1 MTRTTASAF
10 WALLFAICFFGVD
23 RELWTPDEPREAEI
37 SREMF
42 IAPSVVPSLNGE
54 TFVEKPP
61 LYYWTVAAVFAAI
74 GEPSAT
80 AARAVSA
87 VASFLTLVLV
97 FLWGRRDFSP
107 RIGYVAAF
115 GLATS
120 AQFMVTSHW
129 VLIDPLLMLLTTLA
143 LFAAAKLVRGEGSG
157 RLLAVF
163 LGAMVL
169 SLWAKGFVGPGL
181 VASGLVGYA
190 IARRSVGP
198 LRHVHPGALVLVLGI
213 ATAVFATLLYVE
225 SGPAAV
231 REWFWTNH
239 VQRFLNPTD
248 ATGHKQ
254 PIYYYLWAI
263 PVAVLPWALPFVAA
277 LRPQRWT
284 TRSGAN
290 ADHRELFLGA
300 TCLGMAVLLS
310 ASATK
315 RSLYLLP
322 MLPPL
327 FVLLGVI
334 ASAWWDKRDGLRSRA
349 RSWTIQLAVVT
360 AFAAVPAVA
369 GLGYLEAF
377 NPLAV
382 AFLVIIVAAWAFTT
396 ALSRRHQHTSAVMAL
411 GALAVGGIVGWL
423 GVGVQLA
430 APTKDWGPFVSWA
443 GTQIPRSQPIYVVG
457 DFDESVR
464 GIVPFSTGRPA
475 VCLSIADVDYLRPT
489 FVLVH
494 VKDADHAA
502 ILEPAYRLVGGR
514 LFGPERYM
522 ALWRRRDDR
531 TSPDS
536 VSDNPGW
543 VMNNFSASNNT
554 ESSCVP

>member
-1 MTRTTASAF
+1 MKRVAF
-10 WALLFAICFFGVD
+10 WGLLFAICFFGVN

-61 LYYWTVAAVFAAI
+61 LYYWMVATVFAVL

-80 AARAVSA
+80 AARGASA
-87 VASFLTLVLV
+87 LASFLTLVLV

-120 AQFMVTSHW
+120 AQFMATSHW
-129 VLIDPLLMLLTTLA
+129 VLIDPLLTLLTTLA
-143 LFAAAKLVRGEGSG
+143 LFMAAKLVRGERSRGE
-157 RLLAVF
+157 LALF

-169 SLWAKGFVGPGL
+169 ALWAKGFVGPALVVASL
-181 VASGLVGYA
+181 VAYA
-190 IARRSVGP
+190 VARRSLEP
-198 LRHVHPGALVLVLGI
+198 LRRVYPAALVLILGM
-213 ATAVFATLLYVE
+213 ASAVFATLLYVE

-239 VQRFLNPTD
+239 VQRFLNPTT
-248 ATGHKQ
+248 TGHEQ
-254 PIYYYLWAI
+254 PFYYYFSAI
-263 PVAVLPWALPFVAA
+263 PVAVLPWILPFVAA
-277 LRPQRWT
+277 LRPQRWA
-284 TRSGAN
+284 TRSGAGEN
-290 ADHRELFLGA
+290 DRELFLGA
-300 TCLGMAVLLS
+300 ACVGMALLLS

-327 FVLLGVI
+327 FVLLGSI
-334 ASAWWDKRDGLRSRA
+334 ASEWWDKRDALRSRA
-349 RSWTIQLAVVT
+349 RWWKVQLAVVA
-360 AFAAVPAVA
+360 AFAAIPAAV
-369 GLGYLEAF
+369 GLVYLQAF

-382 AFLVIIVAAWAFTT
+382 MFLTVVVAAWAVTT
-396 ALSRRHQHTSAVMAL
+396 ALTSRAEQARALLAL
-411 GALAVGGIVGWL
+411 GALAVGGILGWL
-423 GVGVQLA
+423 GVGVHLA
-430 APTKDWGPFVSWA
+430 APTKDWGPFVTWA
-443 GTQIPRSQPIYVVG
+443 GEQVPPSQPVYVVG

-475 VCLSIADVDYLRPT
+475 VSISIADVDRVRPR

-494 VKDADHAA
+494 MKDVDHAPS
-502 ILEPAYRLVGGR
+502 LEPAYRLVDGR
-514 LFGPERYM
+514 LFGPDRYM
-522 ALWRRRDDR
+522 ALWQRRDQRDH
-531 TSPDS
+531 
-536 VSDNPGW
+536 
-543 VMNNFSASNNT
+543 SASY
-554 ESSCVP
+554 